1 MGVPVVVTALPG
13 QRDDRAHQLGYDI
26 ADAILAPWP
35 ALDGGMCIGLERH
48 AHKVHHVGGISRFDG
63 RAPVEGR
70 HLGDQP
76 TVLALSGTGGG
87 ADAVLNPSTIP
98 GWRWTSAG
106 PDNWLDDPWPALC
119 TADVVITN
127 CGLGALSDVAAARK
141 PAVLLPQPRPHDEQ
155 AFTARALARAGLG
168 IVLDQPAGS
177 WPDILDR
184 AVRSD
189 STQWPQ
195 WSPGHAAADAAA
207 VIVEVARAA

>member
-1 MGVPVVVTALPG
+1 
-13 QRDDRAHQLGYDI
+13 
-26 ADAILAPWP
+26 
-35 ALDGGMCIGLERH
+35 
-48 AHKVHHVGGISRFDG
+48 
-63 RAPVEGR
+63 
-70 HLGDQP
+70 
-76 TVLALSGTGGG
+76 
-87 ADAVLNPSTIP
+87 
-98 GWRWTSAG
+98 
-106 PDNWLDDPWPALC
+106 
-119 TADVVITN
+119 VVITN

-177 WPDILDR
+177 WPDVLDR

-189 STQWPQ
+189 STRWPQ